1 MMKKTYRISM
11 WSVVVLALLVGGL
24 SLFALYS
31 WSRVAQI
38 NEASTEIER
47 NWLPSTQLLGQ
58 MEADMLSYRVAAM
71 QHVLSL
77 RDEDM
82 RRYEEEM
89 ASALASLNE
98 AQRRYE
104 PLIVSE
110 EERNLYGAFGSAWAS
125 HLEESRAALE
135 LSRENRNEEAITVLR
150 QRSQPLFDE
159 ARGQLGDLTTLNV
172 ETATSISREG
182 DDILGEFQLALVIAL
197 VLGGVLLLLVFADLF
212 SDARKSGAGRLP

>member
-1 MMKKTYRISM
+1 MKKTYRISM

-98 AQRRYE
+98 AQT
-104 PLIVSE
+104 
-110 EERNLYGAFGSAWAS
+110 
-125 HLEESRAALE
+125 AL
-135 LSRENRNEEAITVLR
+135 R
-150 QRSQPLFDE
+150 
-159 ARGQLGDLTTLNV
+159 
-172 ETATSISREG
+172 TAHR
-182 DDILGEFQLALVIAL
+182 F
-197 VLGGVLLLLVFADLF
+197 
-212 SDARKSGAGRLP
+212 